1 MPEGATPKDGPSAGI
16 TIATSMASALM
27 GIPIDHTVAMT
38 GEITL
43 RGRVL
48 PIGGLR
54 EKLLA
59 AHRGQIKKVLIPK
72 ENEKD
77 LKDVPAEILR
87 ALEIVTVDDVDEVL
101 PKALLTGGEEVFKKR
116 LDGGSLH
123 IKLREG
129 FLDETTTAPTAH

>member
-1 MPEGATPKDGPSAGI
+1 MPV
-16 TIATSMASALM
+16 
-27 GIPIDHTVAMT
+27 DHTVAMT

-87 ALEIVTVDDVDEVL
+87 ALEIILVDDVDEVL
-101 PKALLTGGEEVFKKR
+101 PKALMTEGLPVFKDR
-116 LDGGSLH
+116 LEGDAMHLR
-123 IKLREG
+123 LREG
-129 FLDETTTAPTAH
+129 FMSDAATPPPTAH